1 MRVSC
6 RIILHRKAVQ
16 RQVTGRD
23 ARPILFLALTG
34 ALAPGLGLTIL
45 YSLFPGLLVRIVFTD
60 WRIVPAP
67 RAVGAE
73 VVGPRGLALQR
84 PITLR
89 FLLLGSQ
96 CRPTGGYHASTP
108 LHKLALSPRTG

>member
-1 MRVSC
+1 VSF
-6 RIILHRKAVQ
+6 RIILRRKAVQ
-16 RQVTGRD
+16 SQATDRD
-23 ARPILFLALTG
+23 ARPLLFLALTG
-34 ALAPGLGLTIL
+34 ALTPGPGLTIL
-45 YSLFPGLLVRIVFTD
+45 CFLFPGWLVRIIFTD

-89 FLLLGSQ
+89 FLLPGSQ